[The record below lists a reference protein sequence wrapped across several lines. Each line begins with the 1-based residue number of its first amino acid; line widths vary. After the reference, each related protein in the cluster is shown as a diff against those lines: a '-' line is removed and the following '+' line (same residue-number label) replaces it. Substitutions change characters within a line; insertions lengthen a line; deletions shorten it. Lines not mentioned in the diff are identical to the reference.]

1 MNKLSEQYHAYHF
14 YRWLYTRAFPL
25 KYHCIGI
32 NDILEPAKKKS
43 QTKKPFYLYEKCKE
57 GSSYLKYLKH
67 ERPI

>member
-32 NDILEPAKKKS
+32 NDILEPAKKKI
-43 QTKKPFYLYEKCKE
+43 TNKKTILFVRKMQGRIFL
-57 GSSYLKYLKH
+57 S
-67 ERPI
+67 